1 MMASGGLPPRGARG
15 SHSLLEAPGGSLGGG
30 GRPDGGSDGKGKGKS
45 KGKVKVKGPQR
56 ATPAASAP
64 ETKKEEKGK
73 GLRHFSMKVC
83 AKVELKGTT
92 TYNEVADEL
101 VTELMTAEGSE
112 GLDEKPSNIRR
123 RVYDALNV
131 LRAMG
136 IISKEKKEIQWN
148 GLPNMTASD
157 IDRAVAEK
165 LRVHARL
172 EKKRQYLQD
181 LAEQHGA
188 LESLLERNRS
198 AWGAAGPPRA
208 PAGGAGGAEG
218 AGAGRGGERGAGAS
232 SAAGRGGG
240 EVASVSL
247 PFLVV
252 HTKPDT
258 EIEVRPSEDGQLVE
272 LDFNAQPF
280 AIHDETFV
288 LQNMVSE
295 GVLKPAKRS
304 RLDG

>member
-1 MMASGGLPPRGARG
+1 MMATGGLHPRGARG

-30 GRPDGGSDGKGKGKS
+30 GRPDGGLAGKGKGKG
-45 KGKVKVKGPQR
+45 KGKGSQR
-56 ATPAASAP
+56 AAGTPEP
-64 ETKKEEKGK
+64 KKEEKGK

-101 VTELMTAEGSE
+101 VTELINAEGGE

-198 AWGAAGPPRA
+198 AWGAAGPPQTSS
-208 PAGGAGGAEG
+208 GGAGGAEG
-218 AGAGRGGERGAGAS
+218 VGAGRGGGQEAGDS
-232 SAAGRGGG
+232 GRGGG